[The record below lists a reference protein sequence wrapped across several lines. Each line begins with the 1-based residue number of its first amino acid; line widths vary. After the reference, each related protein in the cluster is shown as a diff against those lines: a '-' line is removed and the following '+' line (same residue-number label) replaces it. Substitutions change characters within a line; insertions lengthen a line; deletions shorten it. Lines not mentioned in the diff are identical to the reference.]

1 VARAG
6 GLKVLWLT
14 WFSKP
19 AGDRPLFRAIRR
31 RCPRRIM
38 LLGLSNIDRA
48 LQIISLA
55 QRYHPRDDLEL
66 VGIDPFETRSASLP
80 RLPLKEAHR
89 LLRATGARINLV
101 PGSAAEALARSANSL
116 RGFNLVLIGADQ
128 DDAALANAWFYLP
141 RTLGAESLVL
151 RESIAAEGPTLSQ
164 IELAELQRRASRTVP
179 SRRAA

>member
-1 VARAG
+1 
-6 GLKVLWLT
+6 
-14 WFSKP
+14 
-19 AGDRPLFRAIRR
+19 
-31 RCPRRIM
+31 M

-55 QRYHPRDDLEL
+55 QRYHPTDLEL

-89 LLRATGARINLV
+89 LLRATGAKINLV

-141 RTLGAESLVL
+141 RTLAAESLVL
-151 RESIAAEGPTLSQ
+151 RESIAAEGPTLIQ